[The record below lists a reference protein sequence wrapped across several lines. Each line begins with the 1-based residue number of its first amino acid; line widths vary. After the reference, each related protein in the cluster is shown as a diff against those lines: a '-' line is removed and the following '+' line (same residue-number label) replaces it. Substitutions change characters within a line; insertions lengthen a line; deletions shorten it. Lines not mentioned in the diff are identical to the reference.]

1 MKQQIERNRDCLAY
15 MMANVEEEI
24 KDMINDYFT
33 ERWDTRQERL
43 DEQLKILKEEIDLQI
58 RDRVQQIVQI
68 VEMDLKDKGLI
79 DTGLFV
85 EKAKVLDQK
94 LDWVRIQLIK
104 VKRHESEL
112 MTEKENVIKNVV
124 NFLNQKDYQ
133 SFVESPDENVRASIA
148 KMF

>member
-1 MKQQIERNRDCLAY
+1 
-15 MMANVEEEI
+15 
-24 KDMINDYFT
+24 MINDYFT

-58 RDRVQQIVQI
+58 RERVQQIVQI

-79 DTGLFV
+79 ETGLFV
-85 EKAKVLDQK
+85 EKAKMLDQK

>member
-1 MKQQIERNRDCLAY
+1 MLENEESEEESFVCR
-15 MMANVEEEI
+15 EEI

-58 RDRVQQIVQI
+58 RERVQQIVQI

-85 EKAKVLDQK
+85 EKAKVLD
-94 LDWVRIQLIK
+94 
-104 VKRHESEL
+104 
-112 MTEKENVIKNVV
+112 
-124 NFLNQKDYQ
+124 
-133 SFVESPDENVRASIA
+133 
-148 KMF
+148 

>member
-1 MKQQIERNRDCLAY
+1 
-15 MMANVEEEI
+15 
-24 KDMINDYFT
+24 MINDYFT

-58 RDRVQQIVQI
+58 RERVQQIVQI

-79 DTGLFV
+79 ETGLFV

>member
-1 MKQQIERNRDCLAY
+1 
-15 MMANVEEEI
+15 
-24 KDMINDYFT
+24 MINDYFT

>member
-1 MKQQIERNRDCLAY
+1 
-15 MMANVEEEI
+15 
-24 KDMINDYFT
+24 MINDYFT

-58 RDRVQQIVQI
+58 RERVQQIVQI